1 MGEYYGILQAISDI
15 LSIITITLCLVM
27 KVPQILNLVK
37 VKSVKGISINGLML
51 ELSSYSVVASYNY
64 CNGYALL
71 SYMEYPI
78 IIFQEIILIFLVLKY
93 MDLLNVVSAGLFGLY
108 LAIFGGFLSGILPA
122 PILTLLVP
130 LTTPVSASSKVV
142 QLLAILRAK
151 DSTSISAITWVIS
164 AFTNLTRIYTIY
176 MDSAD
181 INLLCNFGVS
191 VFLSSSILAATLYY
205 KNPQTK
211 EKAQ

>member
-15 LSIITITLCLVM
+15 LSVITITLCLVL
-27 KVPQILNLVK
+27 KVPQILNLMK
-37 VKSVKGISINGLML
+37 VKSAKGISMNGLML
-51 ELSSYSVVASYNY
+51 ELSSYSVMASYNY

-93 MDLLNVVSAGLFGLY
+93 MDLLNVISAGLFGIY
-108 LAIFGGFLSGILPA
+108 AAVFGGFIFGLFP
-122 PILTLLVP
+122 PQILTMLVP

-151 DSTSISAITWVIS
+151 DSRSISTTTWALS
-164 AFTNLTRIYTIY
+164 AFTNLTRVYTIY

-181 INLLCNFGVS
+181 LNLLSNFGIS
-191 VFLSSSILAATLYY
+191 VLLSSSILAAAIYY
-205 KNPQTK
+205 KNPQMK